1 MKDELD
7 MIFSNKES
15 DIEKISS
22 RYKAVDDKRKE
33 KIYEISKRKYN
44 ILKAGESNASDD
56 GFVVSAE
63 GVERYNRPKLYRY
76 FSAAAAAVV
85 LFGGVISGVM
95 LSRSSK
101 VQPMNPSSDPNV
113 TATTVESATKAD
125 IFSDDTVVDK
135 LLSNVELV
143 QRAQYPE
150 TNTIDL
156 SDEIWFNKDEYAPEV
171 DKIMNLTK
179 YYYAVTDERI
189 DTVEEI
195 ENVLD
200 DTFIYESRNRYLG
213 GDLSSFEVGY
223 DFKDDSLANKYVK
236 TFINYNGRVYAQS
249 LCEPDKCY
257 AYGFDGLYNFS
268 NYKLVS
274 SEFKEGG
281 ELLAMN
287 RIMYDEEQQ
296 PVSLDKLVTCGR
308 VYERPDGEKVKAEI
322 ELLPEGDVWKIAL
335 FRVSLE
341 NEGDDALYNN
351 YTVFPSLEGKASAQ
365 EEEGEFG
372 KLQLHEQI
380 VYSNFDEAVAAC
392 DEVENTYRN
401 GEYEFKRVDVEKYA
415 AKILDASDYNER
427 NTLENKSY
435 IYHLMLNSSRY
446 FDTADLTYDYR
457 REYGNEIWEKAEHC
471 LADNAGRYIYVNY
484 KSGNN
489 EPDYDTTIC
498 MYNNMWINA
507 DNTNKTYIET
517 EEDTT
522 FTAYRFIPDNYRVID
537 YYNES
542 GDAEN
547 YAFLG
552 DTVFGQLG
560 RESLYPSTFEMHD
573 FDGWHIERTENML
586 GRQCAVIDFGGADYL
601 AEKYVDLRTGII
613 LKSSEND
620 MNNNE
625 KIEISVKSI
634 DIDKPLEYIYFDPTG
649 YTKTT
654 WQ

>member
-7 MIFSNKES
+7 MIFSSKDS
-15 DIEKISS
+15 DIEKIAS

-44 ILKAGESNASDD
+44 TLKVGESETADD
-56 GFVVSAE
+56 GFIVSAE
-63 GVERYNRPKLYRY
+63 GVERYRRPSLYRY
-76 FSAAAAAVV
+76 LSAAAAAIV
-85 LFGGVISGVM
+85 LFGGVFSGVM
-95 LSRSSK
+95 LSRSNK
-101 VQPMNPSSDPNV
+101 IQPMNPSSGSEV
-113 TATTVESATKAD
+113 IETTVVPATSEV
-125 IFSDDTVVDK
+125 IFSDDAVVDK
-135 LLSNVELV
+135 LVSNLEMIEKP
-143 QRAQYPE
+143 QYP
-150 TNTIDL
+150 TTDSIDL
-156 SDEIWFNKDEYAPEV
+156 NDGIWFNKDDYAPEV
-171 DKIMNLTK
+171 DKYMNLTK
-179 YYYAVTDERI
+179 YYYAITDERL
-189 DTVEEI
+189 DTMEEI
-195 ENVLD
+195 EVFLK

-213 GDLSSFEVGY
+213 GDLSSHEVGY
-223 DFKDDSLANKYVK
+223 DFKDDSMANKFVK
-236 TFINYNGRVYAQS
+236 TFISYNGKVYAQS
-249 LCEPDKCY
+249 LCAPNASLSND
-257 AYGFDGLYNFS
+257 FDSLYNFS

-296 PVSLDKLVTCGR
+296 PVSLDKLVTCTR
-308 VYERPDGEKVKAEI
+308 VYERPDGEKVEAEI
-322 ELLPEGDVWKIAL
+322 ELLPENGVWKIAL
-335 FRVSLE
+335 FMVSLE
-341 NEGDDALYNN
+341 NEDGEAIKNN
-351 YTVFPSLEGKASAQ
+351 TVFPSLEGKATAQ
-365 EEEGEFG
+365 EENGEFDE
-372 KLQLHEQI
+372 LQLHEQI
-380 VYSNFDEAVAAC
+380 VYSNYDEAVAAC
-392 DEVENTYRN
+392 DEVENAYRN

-415 AKILDASDYNER
+415 AKILGASDYNER

-484 KSGNN
+484 KSGIN

-507 DNTNKTYIET
+507 NNTNKTYIET

-537 YYNES
+537 YYNEES
-542 GDAEN
+542 IVEN
-547 YAFLG
+547 YALFG

-560 RESLYPSTFEMHD
+560 RECLYPSTFEMHD

-620 MNNNE
+620 MNYNE